1 MSHTDRPAAFW
12 LDTPA
17 DGPEPWSVA
26 EPAADRDTDP
36 APPPVS
42 GRYAWTAPER
52 AALPARSA
60 VRPRAERRCRQ
71 TDPCVTPPPGSD
83 RGGDLR
89 GRVTILPAAWAR
101 PKGDDTTKGG

>member
-1 MSHTDRPAAFW
+1 MSATDRPAAFW
-12 LDTPA
+12 LATPA

-52 AALPARSA
+52 AARPA
-60 VRPRAERRCRQ
+60 RRCRQ

-83 RGGDLR
+83 RGGA
-89 GRVTILPAAWAR
+89 RVTVLPAPPWRGGAT
-101 PKGDDTTKGG
+101 GGETTNGEEE

>member
-17 DGPEPWSVA
+17 DGPEPWSAA

-60 VRPRAERRCRQ
+60 MRPRAERQ

-83 RGGDLR
+83 RGGA
-89 GRVTILPAAWAR
+89 RVTVLPAPPWR
-101 PKGDDTTKGG
+101 GGETGGEE

>member
-17 DGPEPWSVA
+17 DGP
-26 EPAADRDTDP
+26 ADRDRDTADTDP

-52 AALPARSA
+52 AALP
-60 VRPRAERRCRQ
+60 PRRCRQ

-83 RGGDLR
+83 RGGA
-89 GRVTILPAAWAR
+89 RVTVLPAPPWR
-101 PKGDDTTKGG
+101 GGGEGGEE

>member
-1 MSHTDRPAAFW
+1 MSATDRPAAFW
-12 LDTPA
+12 LSEPH
-17 DGPEPWSVA
+17 DGPA
-26 EPAADRDTDP
+26 EPVADRDTDP

-60 VRPRAERRCRQ
+60 VRPRAERQ

-83 RGGDLR
+83 RGGA
-89 GRVTILPAAWAR
+89 RVTVLPAPPWR
-101 PKGDDTTKGG
+101 GGAMGGEE

>member
-1 MSHTDRPAAFW
+1 MSATDRPAAFW
-12 LDTPA
+12 LATLA
-17 DGPEPWSVA
+17 DGPEPWSVEGRDTA
-26 EPAADRDTDP
+26 DTDP

-60 VRPRAERRCRQ
+60 VRPRVERQ

-83 RGGDLR
+83 RGGA
-89 GRVTILPAAWAR
+89 RVTVLPAPPWR
-101 PKGDDTTKGG
+101 GGATGGEE

>member
-1 MSHTDRPAAFW
+1 MAAPRSTDRPLAFW
-12 LDTPA
+12 LSEPTT
-17 DGPEPWSVA
+17 DGPDPWSA
-26 EPAADRDTDP
+26 RDTADTDP

-42 GRYAWTAPER
+42 GRYALIDPAR
-52 AALPARSA
+52 AAMAPRSSAARR
-60 VRPRAERRCRQ
+60 VERR